1 MYLLDRKVA
10 MTCRTLRE
18 VSLASLAL
26 VLAASA
32 GPAAADDYDMD
43 CKMILCLAGGF
54 PDGCEDAFDHMID
67 RLRDGKSPVDS
78 CTMADGRELDDVDVD
93 LRRIGAHSASAWECP
108 EGSSLHHEVARDG
121 EGREVTAFCYEAATE
136 RRQGDGYR
144 TSYTGISTPARVDL
158 EARLRMAPGTE
169 AAYDSGLLRFGTGR
183 HRDWR
188 TTVRHRP

>member
-1 MYLLDRKVA
+1 
-10 MTCRTLRE
+10 MTRRTLPE
-18 VSLASLAL
+18 VFLASL
-26 VLAASA
+26 VLILTVPTGSAS
-32 GPAAADDYDMD
+32 ADDYDMD
-43 CKMILCLAGGF
+43 CKVILCLAGGF
-54 PDGCEDAFDHMID
+54 PDGCGDAFAHMID

-93 LRRIGAHSASAWECP
+93 LRRVGAHSASAWECP
-108 EGSSLHHEVARDG
+108 EGSTLHHEVAQDG

-136 RRQGDGYR
+136 RRQGDGTQ
-144 TSYTGISTPARVDL
+144 TSFTGISVPARVDL

-188 TTVRHRP
+188 TTIRHRP